1 MADNSTKAP
10 QRALRRKTTSIHK
23 RSKKNSK
30 KKLPS
35 LSSKTKSKLNKSK
48 LNRSNIK
55 KLTQNKSSNQKS
67 IQHLHKNANRQRILV
82 LGKYKLL
89 ANKYGST
96 HGFNTYLTQILC
108 KTGEKGTQQRIPH
121 QKMWHNA
128 KVECLSYPIENLHDS
143 IGDDAVG
150 GAGHIGQQLLAGI
163 ESGWPYTYVL
173 IVDDFEPTINEKTTD
188 MLETVKDIL
197 SAIVQNS
204 SCVVLLCVLPC
215 QQQETQERKQEEQE
229 QEEQEEQENKNHR
242 RPQLNALQGLTLHTN
257 GFSGWKNTTEIL
269 VYDLDTR
276 VQEMIQQKEEE
287 QNLQYQQA
295 NRPTSLRNTNETKST
310 TATTTILPPIATT
323 SISIS
328 KSLVFDKK
336 PIHVHKNTKIIS
348 PSASPSL
355 SPSLSPLQS
364 SSSSQI
370 STIEP
375 GSQSE
380 SESESESD
388 VSDME
393 DVDIN
398 DNGYQQDDEERG
410 LETVV
415 EEDEEVELLSVPT
428 TPQYA
433 IVPATPEDNT
443 TEEENPNN
451 LKIKKIQNL
460 QDIKT
465 IAAVANMKLKKGRKW
480 VAECIATFAINNT
493 NLARR
498 HRITLSKLAHDAQ
511 RERLDEL
518 RRHRIEDEE
527 FKIKIEEEKQKK
539 LDEEARQVAEEEARL
554 AGLPALIA
562 RQKRIAW
569 EKWLAGEQKRE
580 KRELKEMMVAE
591 EESKLIWEEIRAIA
605 IRKYKARQRELTQGR
620 KRLSKIDKAVLKV
633 LATNRKNYLK
643 QQERMTEADLKLR
656 EIEAEEMKK
665 TGKKPKRLL
674 DGWVTKKRMIAETFA
689 KLPFVCKAID
699 LFKRVDLAVY
709 LEYAEKSHCDPQLD
723 SNFGMVDCL
732 QGSNIVTFTG
742 QRPEL
747 KINGPLCI
755 KDDLYTIVKYETKT
769 VTNEDTSVTY
779 TGTVTLGVYGEGK
792 ATWNNKPGSYKAQ
805 FLEEGKV
812 ERYRL
817 IPEELRPLLLTL
829 VMQPIDGNGR
839 VW

>member
-1 MADNSTKAP
+1 
-10 QRALRRKTTSIHK
+10 
-23 RSKKNSK
+23 
-30 KKLPS
+30 
-35 LSSKTKSKLNKSK
+35 
-48 LNRSNIK
+48 
-55 KLTQNKSSNQKS
+55 
-67 IQHLHKNANRQRILV
+67 
-82 LGKYKLL
+82 
-89 ANKYGST
+89 
-96 HGFNTYLTQILC
+96 
-108 KTGEKGTQQRIPH
+108 
-121 QKMWHNA
+121 
-128 KVECLSYPIENLHDS
+128 
-143 IGDDAVG
+143 
-150 GAGHIGQQLLAGI
+150 
-163 ESGWPYTYVL
+163 
-173 IVDDFEPTINEKTTD
+173 
-188 MLETVKDIL
+188 
-197 SAIVQNS
+197 
-204 SCVVLLCVLPC
+204 
-215 QQQETQERKQEEQE
+215 
-229 QEEQEEQENKNHR
+229 
-242 RPQLNALQGLTLHTN
+242 NALQGLTLHTN

-287 QNLQYQQA
+287 QHQQYQQA

-643 QQERMTEADLKLR
+643 QQE
-656 EIEAEEMKK
+656 
-665 TGKKPKRLL
+665 
-674 DGWVTKKRMIAETFA
+674 
-689 KLPFVCKAID
+689 
-699 LFKRVDLAVY
+699 
-709 LEYAEKSHCDPQLD
+709 
-723 SNFGMVDCL
+723 
-732 QGSNIVTFTG
+732 
-742 QRPEL
+742 
-747 KINGPLCI
+747 
-755 KDDLYTIVKYETKT
+755 
-769 VTNEDTSVTY
+769 
-779 TGTVTLGVYGEGK
+779 
-792 ATWNNKPGSYKAQ
+792 
-805 FLEEGKV
+805 
-812 ERYRL
+812 
-817 IPEELRPLLLTL
+817 
-829 VMQPIDGNGR
+829 
-839 VW
+839 